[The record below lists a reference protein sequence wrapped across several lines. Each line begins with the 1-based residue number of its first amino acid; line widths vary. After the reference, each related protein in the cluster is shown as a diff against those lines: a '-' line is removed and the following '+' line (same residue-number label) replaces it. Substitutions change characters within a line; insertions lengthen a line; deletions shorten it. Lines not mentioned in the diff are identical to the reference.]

1 MKDVRKV
8 LVIKLED
15 LAQFVASFAA
25 MRQIRA
31 AHPRAHITLL
41 TTPPFAAIARA
52 SPYFDAVNTT
62 GEADAPRMAG
72 AIKAEKFDRIY
83 DLEGSRRTRAIR
95 RWMWFYGRRW
105 VGLRD
110 DHEDLHLLDRHARML
125 GAAGVW
131 PDAPAEPGA
140 APAPDLSWILK
151 RVAPPRPV
159 PGAIKPAP
167 FVLMIPGG
175 ADGHR
180 WPEASFGAAA
190 ARFRRQGYDVVITG
204 GPEHSALARAIQR
217 QDPKARDLTG
227 RSDIFQL
234 ALCASRCALA
244 IGNDSDQTHLVAA
257 AGAPTLVLFP
267 TSGDPVTEGP
277 RGHVAF
283 LQAENLADV
292 PVDQVMRA
300 AVSIAPQPACPQAS

>member
-8 LVIKLED
+8 LVIKLEN

-52 SPYFDAVNTT
+52 SPYFDRVNTT
-62 GEADAPRMAG
+62 GEADALRMAG

-95 RWMWFYGRRW
+95 GWMWFHGRRW
-105 VGLRD
+105 VRLRD
-110 DHEDLHLLDRHARML
+110 DDADLHLLERHARML
-125 GAAGVW
+125 SAAGAW
-131 PDAPAEPGA
+131 PDAPVEPGA

-151 RVAPPRPV
+151 RVASPRPV
-159 PGAIKPAP
+159 PGAVKPP
-167 FVLMIPGG
+167 PYVLMIPGG
-175 ADGHR
+175 ADGRR
-180 WPEASFGAAA
+180 WPEASFGEAA
-190 ARFRRQGYDVVITG
+190 ARFRRQGYDILIVG

-217 QDPKARDLTG
+217 HDPKARDLTG

-234 ALCASRCALA
+234 ALCAGRCALA
-244 IGNDSDQTHLVAA
+244 IGNGNDETHLAAA
-257 AGAPTLVLFP
+257 AGAPALVLFP
-267 TSGDPVTEGP
+267 TSNDPVNEGP

-283 LQAENLADV
+283 LQAETLADIS
-292 PVDQVMRA
+292 VDQVMRA
-300 AVSIAPQPACPQAS
+300 AASIAPQPARPKAS